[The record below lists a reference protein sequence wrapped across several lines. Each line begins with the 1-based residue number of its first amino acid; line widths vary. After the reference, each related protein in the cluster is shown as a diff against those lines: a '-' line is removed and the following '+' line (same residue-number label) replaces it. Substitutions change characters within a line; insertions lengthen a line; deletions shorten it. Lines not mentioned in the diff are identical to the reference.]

1 MKVDIWI
8 YTDNGG
14 EFNKIGLT
22 WSEACAEICNQYI
35 LERLK
40 AELTSDLVK
49 DFIHDEVVKVI
60 EKEQQ
65 DESNKN

>member
-1 MKVDIWI
+1 MKVDIQI
-8 YTDNGG
+8 YTDDGG

-35 LERLK
+35 SERL
-40 AELTSDLVK
+40 ATELTSDLIK
-49 DFIHDEVVKVI
+49 DFIHDEVVEVI
-60 EKEQQ
+60 EKEQY